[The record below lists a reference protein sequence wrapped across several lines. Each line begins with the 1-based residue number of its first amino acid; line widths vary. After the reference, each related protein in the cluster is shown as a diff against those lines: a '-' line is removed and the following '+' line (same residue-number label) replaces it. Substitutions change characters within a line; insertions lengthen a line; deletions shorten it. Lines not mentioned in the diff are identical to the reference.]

1 MCARSIVRSSC
12 NFGAQKQEAGGG
24 EGEQGR
30 RRSNPH
36 FVGYSSSVV
45 HGTHLGLLRLHGAAR
60 TTLGGWARRA
70 GTQAQGET
78 LYRLGSG
85 SKTFF
90 ANIPDLI
97 VYYCTHDFFTDS
109 FGAKHKLLAPE
120 GSAEA
125 HTGYLDV
132 R

>member
-1 MCARSIVRSSC
+1 MELTLACRGCMVLRAPRW
-12 NFGAQKQEAGGG
+12 GGG
-24 EGEQGR
+24 
-30 RRSNPH
+30 
-36 FVGYSSSVV
+36 
-45 HGTHLGLLRLHGAAR
+45 
-60 TTLGGWARRA
+60 GGRA